1 VQKKAETM
9 EQVRFGFI
17 LLTRDGLR
25 NNSKQMEN
33 NLWLMIRLQKLAA
46 GAAKC
51 LGLVNT
57 GRIFHSV

>member
-1 VQKKAETM
+1 M